1 MACNEFL
8 LEKQGKIR
16 ELESV
21 IDNLYQGIT
30 HLTTEVTN
38 ANKRKENAESELNET
53 AKKCAENHQR
63 MRTILSEKENK
74 IMMLQAQVSLS
85 KTLRNCS
92 KLE

>member
-1 MACNEFL
+1 MNTSALNEFL
-8 LEKQGKIR
+8 LEKQKKTR
-16 ELESV
+16 E
-21 IDNLYQGIT
+21 
-30 HLTTEVTN
+30 LTTEVTD

-53 AKKCAENHQR
+53 AKKRAENHQR
-63 MRTILSEKENK
+63 MSTILSEKENT